1 MQEFICKICEQ
12 GVINVIQAELG
23 NKILMSRIGSPSAP
37 FAKTPFQHYLV
48 ADGLPWHGL
57 MARMGNSLANRPV
70 LPARR
75 PGPDFQ
81 MGDFVRIQR
90 NMVVGNNRVPAGAVG
105 LVTAVHDNPVLVGVT
120 FPENP
125 PVMMSIARYELR
137 PAAAL
142 MA

>member
-1 MQEFICKICEQ
+1 
-12 GVINVIQAELG
+12 
-23 NKILMSRIGSPSAP
+23 MSRIASPPAP
-37 FAKTPFQHYLV
+37 TSKAPLQHYLV
-48 ADGLPWHGL
+48 RSGVGWHGL
-57 MARMGNSLANRPV
+57 MARMGHSLANRPA

-90 NMVVGNNRVPAGAVG
+90 NMVVGKNRVLAGAVG
-105 LVTAVHDNPVLVGVT
+105 QVTTRHDNPVLLGIT

-125 PVMMSIARYELR
+125 PIVISIARYELH
-137 PAAAL
+137 PAAL

>member
-1 MQEFICKICEQ
+1 
-12 GVINVIQAELG
+12 
-23 NKILMSRIGSPSAP
+23 MSRTGPPSGP
-37 FAKTPFQHYLV
+37 SGKPPLQQYLV
-48 ADGLPWHGL
+48 PNGVPWHGL
-57 MARMGNSLANRPV
+57 MARMGSSLANRPAI
-70 LPARR
+70 PARR

-81 MGDFVRIQR
+81 MGDFVEIQR
-90 NMVVGNNRVPAGAVG
+90 NMVVGKNRVLAGAVG
-105 LVTAVHDNPVLVGVT
+105 QVTTVHDNPVLVGVT